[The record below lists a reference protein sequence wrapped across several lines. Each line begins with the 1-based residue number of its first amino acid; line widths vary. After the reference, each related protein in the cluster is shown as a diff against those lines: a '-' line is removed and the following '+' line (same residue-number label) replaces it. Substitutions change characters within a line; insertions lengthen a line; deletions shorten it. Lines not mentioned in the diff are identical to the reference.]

1 MEITNRKENL
11 ILNRVEISWQWRHV
25 GAATPTRNE
34 IIDAVVK
41 MEPGATKDCV
51 LVKSVSTRFG
61 QPLTTGNAFVY
72 GDRADLEKEPKYILA
87 RHSGEGKAAPASKKS
102 ADETPAEDS
111 ADDEAIEIAGGA
123 EIWEIWTFS

>member
-1 MEITNRKENL
+1 MEITDRKENP
-11 ILNRVEISWQWRHV
+11 ILNRVELAWQWRHV

-51 LVKSVSTRFG
+51 LVKSVNTRFG

-87 RHSGEGKAAPASKKS
+87 RHSGKEKATPVAKAS
-102 ADETPAEDS
+102 ADEEPAEDA
-111 ADDEAIEIAGGA
+111 ADDAEAIEIAGG
-123 EIWEIWTFS
+123 EE

>member
-1 MEITNRKENL
+1 MEITNRKENP
-11 ILNRVEISWQWRHV
+11 ILNRVEIAWEWRHV

-61 QPLTTGNAFVY
+61 QPLTTGNAVVY

-87 RHSGEGKAAPASKKS
+87 RHGSKEEAAPVAAKETV
-102 ADETPAEDS
+102 DEAPVEDT
-111 ADDEAIEIAGGA
+111 ADDAEAAEIAGG
-123 EIWEIWTFS
+123 EE

>member
-1 MEITNRKENL
+1 MEITNRKENP
-11 ILNRVEISWQWRHV
+11 ILNRVEIAWEWRHV

-61 QPLTTGNAFVY
+61 QPLTTGNAVVY

-87 RHSGEGKAAPASKKS
+87 RHGSKEEAAPAAKETT
-102 ADETPAEDS
+102 DEAPAES
-111 ADDEAIEIAGGA
+111 EGGADDTEATEIAGG
-123 EIWEIWTFS
+123 EE

>member
-1 MEITNRKENL
+1 MEITNRKENP
-11 ILNRVEISWQWRHV
+11 ILNRVEIAWEWRHV

-61 QPLTTGNAFVY
+61 QPLTTGNAVVY

-87 RHSGEGKAAPASKKS
+87 RHGSKEEAAPAAAKET
-102 ADETPAEDS
+102 ADEAPVGDT
-111 ADDEAIEIAGGA
+111 ADDAEAAEIAGG
-123 EIWEIWTFS
+123 EE

>member
-1 MEITNRKENL
+1 MEIIDRKENP

-41 MEPGATKDCV
+41 MEPGATKDLV

-72 GDRADLEKEPKYILA
+72 GDRTDLEKEPKYILA
-87 RHSGEGKAAPASKKS
+87 RHGSKEEAAPAAEKS
-102 ADETPAEDS
+102 SPEKESTEDS
-111 ADDEAIEIAGGA
+111 VDDAEATEIAGG
-123 EIWEIWTFS
+123 EE

>member
-1 MEITNRKENL
+1 MEITDRKENP
-11 ILNRVEISWQWRHV
+11 ILNRVELTWQWRHT

-41 MEPGATKDCV
+41 MEPGATKDRV

-72 GDRADLEKEPKYILA
+72 GDRADLEKEPKI
-87 RHSGEGKAAPASKKS
+87 HSS
-102 ADETPAEDS
+102 TPWQQGRGYTCHRS
-111 ADDEAIEIAGGA
+111 GRRR
-123 EIWEIWTFS
+123 TR